1 MLGLPRNSIRAKVT
15 RVAMLTSMAGLLL
28 AGAALGTYDWL
39 QFLRAQQDDL
49 QVLADVLG
57 ANTAAALERSD
68 AAFAQRTV
76 GALRAKQD
84 VTVARIYTSE
94 GGTLAAFQQPGT
106 SDPDPATADGCEVQK
121 GAIHLWRTVRRDGV
135 PIGRIYLQANLDGV
149 RARLVRYALILSIV
163 LLGSL
168 AATFLLASRLQRVI
182 SRPLEELTQAARRVS
197 VDGDY
202 SVRAREGSDGEV
214 GFLVR
219 AFNDML
225 AQIQD
230 RDRQLEGHRDHLE
243 EEVSL
248 RTAELTELNEELRS
262 SSARAEAATVAKSQF
277 LANMSHEIRT
287 PMNGVIGMAGLLL
300 DTPLGR
306 EQRELAEAVLQSA
319 EGLLGIINDILDFSK
334 IEAGKLELE
343 HLDFDLRFTVEETVD
358 LLAHKAE
365 EKGLELACLLQG
377 DVPVLVRGD
386 PGRLRQ
392 VLLNLLSNAI
402 KFTERGEVV
411 VRVEPESESEQ
422 GVRVR
427 FSVRDTGIGIP
438 QERMDRLFQS
448 FSQLDASTTRRF
460 GGTGLGLAICRQLV
474 EMMGGTISI
483 QSRPGEGSTFTF
495 SVELERQPAH
505 EVLEPWVPEQLRGLR
520 VLVVDDNATNR
531 KLLAAQLGSW
541 GCHPE
546 AVSSGAEALDLLHAS
561 AAAGRPFALA
571 VVDFHMP
578 ELDGEQLAYAIRG
591 NAAIPQLPM
600 ILLTSVTGLAN
611 AVRLERSGFAGYLTK
626 PVRQSQ
632 LFDCVLAVLGAGAS
646 GASLHETGVVTRHRL
661 EQMVERRRFRILV
674 AEDNPIN
681 QKVATRTLKKLGF
694 RSEVAE
700 SGAEVLRALERSQ
713 FHLVLMDCQM
723 PEMDGFE
730 ATARIREREAGLGSR
745 IPIVAMT
752 ANAMSGDREQCIAAG
767 MDDYIS
773 KPVHAEML
781 LEVIE
786 RWTRPNAAN
795 GAPPEPASP
804 LPSSG
809 GEGVAGNGDAAVR
822 PAGNAEGG
830 ES

>member
-1 MLGLPRNSIRAKVT
+1 MLGLSRNSIRAKVT

-28 AGAALGTYDWL
+28 AGVALGTYDWL

-49 QVLADVLG
+49 EVLADVLG

-84 VTVARIYTSE
+84 VTVARIYTSD
-94 GGTLAAFQQPGT
+94 GGTLAAFQQPETG
-106 SDPDPATADGCEVQK
+106 DPDPASPDGCEVRD
-121 GAIHLWRTVRRDGV
+121 GAIHLWRTVYGDDS
-135 PIGRIYLQANLDGV
+135 PIGRIYLEANLDGV
-149 RARLVRYALILSIV
+149 HARLVRYVLILSVV

-168 AATFLLASRLQRVI
+168 AATFLLASRLQRSI
-182 SRPLEELTQAARRVS
+182 SRPLEELTQTARRVS
-197 VDGDY
+197 LDGDY
-202 SVRAREGSDGEV
+202 SVRAREESDGEV

-319 EGLLGIINDILDFSK
+319 DGLLGIINDILDFSK

-343 HLDFDLRFTVEETVD
+343 HLDFDLRCTVEETVD
-358 LLAHKAE
+358 MLAHKAE
-365 EKGLELACLLQG
+365 EKGLELACLVQS

-411 VRVEPESESEQ
+411 LRVEPESEGQQTS
-422 GVRVR
+422 RVR
-427 FSVRDTGIGIP
+427 FSVLDTGIGIP
-438 QERMDRLFQS
+438 PERMDRLFQS

-460 GGTGLGLAICRQLV
+460 GGTGLGLAISRQLV

-483 QSRPGEGSTFTF
+483 ESRPGEGSTFTF
-495 SVELERQPAH
+495 SVELERQPAR
-505 EVLEPWVPEQLRGLR
+505 EALEPWVPEQLRGLR

-531 KLLAAQLGSW
+531 KLLSAQLGSW

-546 AVSSGAEALDLLHAS
+546 AVSSGAEALERLHAS

-578 ELDGEQLAYAIRG
+578 ELDGEQLAHAIRG
-591 NAAIPQLPM
+591 QAAIPQLPM

-611 AVRLERSGFAGYLTK
+611 AARLERSGFAGYLTK

-646 GASLHETGVVTRHRL
+646 GASLDETGVVTRHRL
-661 EQMVERRRFRILV
+661 EQMVERRRLRILV

-681 QKVATRTLKKLGF
+681 QKVATRTLKKLGY
-694 RSEVAE
+694 RCEVAA

-730 ATARIREREAGLGSR
+730 ATGRIREREGERGGR

-752 ANAMSGDREQCIAAG
+752 ANAMSGDRELCLSAG
-767 MDDYIS
+767 MDDYIA
-773 KPVHAEML
+773 KPVHAGML

-786 RWTRPNAAN
+786 RWTIPAH
-795 GAPPEPASP
+795 EPASP
-804 LPSSG
+804 LPAASAGGPAESG
-809 GEGVAGNGDAAVR
+809 DPALRA
-822 PAGNAEGG
+822 AGNAEGG